1 MTVFLENI
9 YCINLNK
16 HRKRKETVL
25 EEIKQ
30 FDENIHVTIFPAIEM
45 KENPARGCG
54 LSICSVIKKYG
65 IEKNAPF
72 IVLCED
78 DIEFVKNAKY
88 KIQQALENIPEKSD
102 ILLGGSY
109 NLNCSP
115 ISNYNSHWLKI
126 GDFASTHFMII
137 FDTAYQKIISY
148 ETQTKYNNI
157 DRYIGQTFSRSG
169 LLHIYIMWPMPVK
182 QRDGYSSI
190 QNKIVSYN
198 TQEWNLNHRLIWY
211 NHGIHKDYH
220 FSLLPPP
227 VHFNSTYIDLC
238 KKKIDILQKNI
249 DYDTFEKE
257 WPYEV
262 LPGDHLY
269 WCTQMKLYSRILKKQ
284 TGIVFTIQ

>member
-1 MTVFLENI
+1 MDTFLKNI
-9 YCINLNK
+9 YCINLKK
-16 HRKRKETVL
+16 HLTRKESVL
-25 EEIKQ
+25 QELQQLDK
-30 FDENIHVTIFPAIEM
+30 NIRVTIFPAIEM

-54 LSICSVIKKYG
+54 LSICSIIKKYG
-65 IEKNAPF
+65 IQKKAPY
-72 IVLCED
+72 IVICED

-88 KIQQALENIPEKSD
+88 KIQQALKNIPIKKD

-115 ISNYNSHWLKI
+115 ISNYNRDWLKI

-148 ETQTKYNNI
+148 EKQTKYKNI
-157 DRYIGQTFSRSG
+157 DRYIGQKFSRTG
-169 LLHIYIMWPMPVK
+169 LLKMYCMWPMSVK

-211 NHGIHKDYH
+211 NHEIHRNYH

-227 VHFNSTYIDLC
+227 VQYNKSHIEFC
-238 KKKIDILQKNI
+238 KKKIEFIKKNI
-249 DYDTFEKE
+249 DYDTFLKK
-257 WPYEV
+257 WPYEIS
-262 LPGDHLY
+262 PEDYLY
-269 WCTQMKLYSRILKKQ
+269 WCTQIRLYSRILAEQ
-284 TGIVFTIQ
+284 TRIEFTIQ